1 MKRRGRHRSCG
12 ARPLC
17 EYHETESPSVTG
29 NGSRQPIDWSAD
41 MLISKE
47 LNAAMNEEIGLE
59 LFASHQYLNIAAYF
73 ERLALKKLAKMF
85 FKQADEER
93 EHAMKFIHYVVETG
107 GTVEVPQVAAPKP
120 GFASVEEAIKY
131 SLDWEIEVTNRCNAI
146 MTIAVDQKDYAAQ
159 DFMRWFV
166 TEQVE
171 EVSTMQT
178 LLQVVQSA
186 GERNL
191 FMLEAYLSHE

>member
-1 MKRRGRHRSCG
+1 
-12 ARPLC
+12 
-17 EYHETESPSVTG
+17 
-29 NGSRQPIDWSAD
+29 